1 MIFRFHGERWEETL
15 ILLGS
20 ADLAPPVPLQP
31 PVTNPMNQIPWAATH
46 LHARVELGSRPRAR
60 GLARRDARRFDHSSM
75 SQTASLA

>member
-31 PVTNPMNQIPWAATH
+31 PVTNPMNQIPW
-46 LHARVELGSRPRAR
+46 G
-60 GLARRDARRFDHSSM
+60 RDTPIFADYRYCPFPC
-75 SQTASLA
+75 